1 MCFSCHFTPL
11 ASSHIR
17 EWWVNNPRNETH
29 CIDIGSTPIRRRWL
43 DPYGRLWKDKIRLV
57 KMKHLL
63 QKRVYRRA
71 FCCWLIGAKEMRSWS
86 SAKNIKDSKSVCV
99 CVKITKNICI
109 NEVLVVKTN
118 NTNHMNFKWSL
129 AQSSKCWI
137 SWKFAVT
144 SIWAPKQLQDQV
156 SMNRG
161 CWNFEGIWDSHIIEF
176 PLWYYTAKKPI
187 SC

>member
-99 CVKITKNICI
+99 C
-109 NEVLVVKTN
+109 EN
-118 NTNHMNFKWSL
+118 NQKHMYKWSTGCQNKQHKPYEL
-129 AQSSKCWI
+129 QVELGSKFQMLDLLEIC
-137 SWKFAVT
+137 SVT

>member
-99 CVKITKNICI
+99 C
-109 NEVLVVKTN
+109 EN
-118 NTNHMNFKWSL
+118 NQKHMYKWSTGCQNKQHKPYEL
-129 AQSSKCWI
+129 QVELGSKFQMLDLLEICCDINMSTETTSRPSFHESWLLEFRRNLRFPYYWI
-137 SWKFAVT
+137 PSLV
-144 SIWAPKQLQDQV
+144 LY
-156 SMNRG
+156 G
-161 CWNFEGIWDSHIIEF
+161 
-176 PLWYYTAKKPI
+176 
-187 SC
+187 